1 MHGQRSRIPFLRPQS
16 KHFSP
21 YFATTNFDRR
31 SPLERWMVSAQKM
44 IGGGWR
50 GCGLA
55 VSTVLFTPPIFPSF
69 KFIVVCVRYPATV
82 IREESRHARMKL

>member
-1 MHGQRSRIPFLRPQS
+1 MVKGLPPTFLEPQS
-16 KHFSP
+16 EHFSLD
-21 YFATTNFDRR
+21 FAAAAKIQLLQVILPAEVDRFTAENDRR
-31 SPLERWMVSAQKM
+31 LR
-44 IGGGWR
+44 
-50 GCGLA
+50 A